1 MKIRGSII
9 EDLAFGALLALD
21 SLCRVV
27 PRPSGRQAIVMRV
40 DAVGDHFLWLRT
52 GAVSVSRYARAEGGR
67 VVLIT
72 SPAVAPYARE
82 SGLWDDVLE
91 LSELRFLLN
100 PVYRLRMLLR
110 IRRLGAALL
119 IQPRPS
125 RALWL
130 EDAIARV
137 CGIARKIG
145 STGTLLRAS
154 ESQRK
159 RGDSYYGQL
168 IPIDGDTRIHESSRN
183 VQFAQGLTG
192 HFPTAFR
199 FERPAGGVTETRL
212 LVALGAGA
220 RGRVWPIEKLA
231 RLVAHIASAHPDVR
245 ILVAGTKADVAAA
258 DRLQELSAV
267 RFESQ
272 VGGTSLRQFVELVAS
287 SDLTICNES
296 AAYHIARA
304 YGRHVMCLLGG
315 GHYGTFVPYPPSFP
329 GQDTSSGSCRHL
341 SVQLNCFGCNW
352 RCIYDRPHSGA
363 HKCIDEI
370 TAESAIEAVD
380 ALLVESGKQ

>member
-1 MKIRGSII
+1 MKLRGSIM
-9 EDLAFGALLALD
+9 EDMAFGALLALD
-21 SLCRVV
+21 SLCRFV
-27 PRPSGRQAIVMRV
+27 PRMSGEQAVVVRV

-52 GAVSVSRYARAEGGR
+52 GAVDVSRYARAEAGR

-72 SPAVAPYARE
+72 SPAVAQYARE

-100 PVYRLRMLLR
+100 PAYRLRVLRR
-110 IRRLGAALL
+110 IRLLGAALL
-119 IQPRPS
+119 IQPRAS

-137 CGIARKIG
+137 CGIPRKIG

-159 RGDSYYGQL
+159 RGDRYYGKL

-192 HFPTAFR
+192 HLPTAFH
-199 FERPAGGVTETRL
+199 FERPAGGVKGTRL

-220 RGRVWPIEKLA
+220 RGRAWPIEKLA
-231 RLVAHIASAHPDVR
+231 RLVAHIASAHPGVR
-245 ILVAGTKADVAAA
+245 ILVSGTKADTVDA
-258 DRLQELSAV
+258 DRLQKLSGV
-267 RFESQ
+267 RFESR

-304 YGRHVMCLLGG
+304 YGRHVVCLLGG
-315 GHYGTFVPYPPSFP
+315 GHYGTFVPYPHSFF
-329 GQDTSSGSCRHL
+329 GHEASSGSCQDL
-341 SVQLNCFGCNW
+341 TVQLSCFGCNW
-352 RCIYDRPHSGA
+352 RCVHPRPQSGA
-363 HKCIDEI
+363 YKCIDEI
-370 TAESAIEAVD
+370 TAELAIEAVD
-380 ALLVESGKQ
+380 ALLASGEQ

>member
-9 EDLAFGALLALD
+9 EDMAFGALLALD
-21 SLCRVV
+21 SLCRFV
-27 PRPSGRQAIVMRV
+27 PRPSGKRAVVVRV

-52 GAVSVSRYARAEGGR
+52 GAVDVSRYARAEAER

-100 PVYRLRMLLR
+100 PVYRLRVLRR
-110 IRRLGAALL
+110 IRSLGAALL
-119 IQPRPS
+119 IQPRAS

-137 CGIARKIG
+137 CGIPRKIG

-159 RGDSYYGQL
+159 RGDGYYGQL
-168 IPIDGDTRIHESSRN
+168 IPIDGGPGVHESTRN
-183 VQFAQGLTG
+183 VQFVQGLQG
-192 HFPTAFR
+192 HLPTAFR
-199 FERPAGGVTETRL
+199 FERPTGGVTGTRL

-231 RLVAHIASAHPDVR
+231 RVVAYIANAHPGVR
-245 ILVAGTKADVAAA
+245 ILVAGTKADVPAA
-258 DRLQELSAV
+258 DRLQELAGV
-267 RFESQ
+267 RFENR
-272 VGGTSLRQFVELVAS
+272 VGSTTLRQFVELVAS

-304 YGRHVMCLLGG
+304 YGRHVVCLLGG
-315 GHYGTFVPYPPSFP
+315 GHYGTFVPYPASFP
-329 GQDTSSGSCRHL
+329 GQESSGSCRDL
-341 SVQLNCFGCNW
+341 TVQLSCFGCNW
-352 RCIYDRPHSGA
+352 RCVHPRPQSGTY
-363 HKCIDEI
+363 KCIDEI
-370 TAESAIEAVD
+370 TAESAIEAVN
-380 ALLVESGKQ
+380 ALLLESGER